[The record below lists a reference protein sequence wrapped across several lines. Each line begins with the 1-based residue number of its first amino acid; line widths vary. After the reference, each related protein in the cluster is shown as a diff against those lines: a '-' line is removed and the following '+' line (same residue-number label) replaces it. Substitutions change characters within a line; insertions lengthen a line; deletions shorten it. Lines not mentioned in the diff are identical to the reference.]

1 MKTLTRK
8 LSRTAITLVLVILAF
23 IAIFRAW
30 VYYTESPWTRDARF
44 SADVVAIAP
53 DVAGLI
59 THVNVHDNQLVK
71 KDQVLFTIDQPRYQ
85 KALAEAEADVA
96 YYQVLAQEKRQ
107 EAGRRNRLGVQAMSR
122 EEIDQANNVL
132 QTVLH
137 QLAKAQAT
145 RDLAKLDLER
155 TVIRAPA
162 DGWVTNLNVYA
173 GEFITRGSTAVALVK
188 KNSFYVQAYMEET
201 KLEGVRPG
209 YRAEITPLGSNRVL
223 KGTVDSVA
231 AGPAFAA
238 GGEPYSGAI
247 RYRGMLRII
256 GTFIGC
262 IAALIII
269 ISMIRAPLL
278 MILVCCVWAG
288 FCTWIS
294 SLVRIENSYA
304 WGLSGYTALIIVITI
319 QTEPLLTPQF
329 ALERCSEIVI
339 GIGCAILADL
349 LFSPR
354 SIKQE
359 VDRELDSLLV
369 AQYQLMQLCI
379 KHGDSEEVDNAWGDL
394 VRRTAALEGMR
405 SNLNMESS
413 RWVRANRRLKALNT
427 LSLTLITQS
436 CETYLIQNTRP
447 ELITDTFRELFETPV
462 ETVQDVHRQLKRM
475 RRVIV
480 WTGERETPV
489 TLYSWVGAATRY
501 LLLKRG
507 VISNTKISATEE
519 EILQG
524 EPVVKVESAERHH
537 AMVNFWRTTLSC
549 ILGTLF
555 WLWTGWTSG
564 NGAMVMIAVVTSLA
578 MRLPNPRMVCID
590 FIYGTLAALPLGLL
604 YFLVIIPNTQ
614 QSMLLLCLSL
624 AVLGFFIGIEVQKR
638 RLGSMGALASTI
650 NIIVLDNPMTF
661 HFSQFLDSALGQ
673 IVGCMLAFIVILLVR
688 DKSKDR
694 TGRVLLNQFVSA
706 AVSAMTTNVVRRKE
720 NRLPALYQQ
729 LFLLMNKFPGDL
741 PKFRLALTMIIA
753 HQRLRDA
760 PIPVNEDLSVFH
772 RQLRRTAD
780 HVISAGS
787 DDKRRRYFGQL
798 LDELDIYQDKLRIWE
813 APPQVTEPVKRLTGM
828 LHKYQNALT
837 DS

>member
-1 MKTLTRK
+1 MG
-8 LSRTAITLVLVILAF
+8 I
-23 IAIFRAW
+23 
-30 VYYTESPWTRDARF
+30 
-44 SADVVAIAP
+44 
-53 DVAGLI
+53 
-59 THVNVHDNQLVK
+59 
-71 KDQVLFTIDQPRYQ
+71 FTIESRHLRFAI
-85 KALAEAEADVA
+85 KLASAI
-96 YYQVLAQEKRQ
+96 VLALFVGFHFQLETPRW
-107 EAGRRNRLGVQAMSR
+107 A
-122 EEIDQANNVL
+122 VL
-132 QTVLH
+132 
-137 QLAKAQAT
+137 
-145 RDLAKLDLER
+145 
-155 TVIRAPA
+155 
-162 DGWVTNLNVYA
+162 
-173 GEFITRGSTAVALVK
+173 TAA
-188 KNSFYVQAYMEET
+188 
-201 KLEGVRPG
+201 
-209 YRAEITPLGSNRVL
+209 I
-223 KGTVDSVA
+223 VA

-238 GGEPYSGAI
+238 GGEPWSGAI
-247 RYRGMLRII
+247 RYRGMLRIA

-269 ISMIRAPLL
+269 TSMIRAPLL
-278 MILVCCVWAG
+278 MVLVCCIWAG
-288 FCTWIS
+288 FCTWVS
-294 SLVRIENSYA
+294 SLVRVENSYA

-329 ALERCSEIVI
+329 AVERCSEIVL
-339 GIGCAILADL
+339 GIVCAIMADL

-354 SIKQE
+354 SIKRE

-379 KHGDSEEVDNAWGDL
+379 KHGDSEEVDSAWGAL
-394 VRRTAALEGMR
+394 VRRTTALEGMR

-413 RWVRANRRLKALNT
+413 RWARANRRLKALNT

-447 ELITDTFRELFETPV
+447 ELITGTYRELFAAPV
-462 ETVQDVHRQLKRM
+462 ETVQDVHTQLKRL
-475 RRVIV
+475 RRAIA

-489 TLYSWVGAATRY
+489 TIYTWVGAATRY

-507 VISNTKISATEE
+507 VVSNAKIGAAEE
-519 EILQG
+519 EILRG

-549 ILGTLF
+549 VLGTLF

-564 NGAMVMIAVVTSLA
+564 SGAMVMIAVVTSLA
-578 MRLPNPRMVCID
+578 MRLPNPRMVAID
-590 FIYGTLAALPLGLL
+590 FIYGTLAALPLGAFL
-604 YFLVIIPNTQ
+604 FLVVIPGTQ
-614 QSMLLLCLSL
+614 QSMLLLCLSM

-673 IVGCMLAFIVILLVR
+673 IVGCVLAFMVIMVVR
-688 DKSKDR
+688 DNSRDR

-706 AVSAMTTNVVRRKE
+706 AVSAMTTNAARRGE
-720 NRLPALYQQ
+720 NHLPALYQQ

-760 PIPVNEDLSVFH
+760 PIPVNDDLSAFH

-780 HVISAGS
+780 RVISAGS
-787 DDKRRRYFGQL
+787 DDKRRRDFARL
-798 LDELDIYQDKLRIWE
+798 LDELDIYQQKLRVWE
-813 APPQVTEPVKRLTGM
+813 APAQVTEPVKRLAEM
-828 LHKYQNALT
+828 LHKYQHALT
-837 DS
+837 IS